1 MKLPYLKST
10 ILSSKLAKGM
20 GHNYYGEAAW
30 PNDILYIFPVV
41 IFGVASSVFGL
52 AIIQPL
58 GMGEPANG
66 FATPLEILPEWYFF
80 PIFNLL
86 RVLSDKFVG
95 ILSNLYIPALL
106 LVLPFGENLNRYQ
119 NPFRRPIMI
128 SIFLSTVVYS
138 IWLGIGSLLPVV
150 EALPFLL
157 VKNMLESYPEGLVAC
172 VSDSFDVFRAC
183 KDYWGGELKD
193 LIKGRITDTK
203 FGRLV
208 VRPDSGDPAD
218 TCCSILKI
226 LCEQFKEDVTTTS
239 TGHKLLPPYIRVIQG
254 DGVDWESV
262 PKILQR
268 LKDEGYAADNLAFGS
283 GGALLQKLNRDTFKC
298 AFKCSEITIEGV
310 KRDVFKDPITDKGKA
325 SKKGRLTLQLAKDTT
340 GFTEEDKYKPRSG
353 DDGVAGGTGFLHYT
367 PDGEYVTVASGKGDA
382 GKDIL
387 VEVFRDGALMKEWTL
402 KEIRVRADIPKGP
415 WAGAA

>member
-1 MKLPYLKST
+1 VQNKKNAGETDKEEGSSDGDDDDFNPTLAAMETEIKPKVLKTVNTLTKFLLKIGYMKLPYLKST

-157 VKNMLESYPEGLVAC
+157 
-172 VSDSFDVFRAC
+172 DV
-183 KDYWGGELKD
+183 
-193 LIKGRITDTK
+193 
-203 FGRLV
+203 
-208 VRPDSGDPAD
+208 
-218 TCCSILKI
+218 
-226 LCEQFKEDVTTTS
+226 
-239 TGHKLLPPYIRVIQG
+239 
-254 DGVDWESV
+254 
-262 PKILQR
+262 
-268 LKDEGYAADNLAFGS
+268 
-283 GGALLQKLNRDTFKC
+283 
-298 AFKCSEITIEGV
+298 
-310 KRDVFKDPITDKGKA
+310 
-325 SKKGRLTLQLAKDTT
+325 
-340 GFTEEDKYKPRSG
+340 
-353 DDGVAGGTGFLHYT
+353 
-367 PDGEYVTVASGKGDA
+367 
-382 GKDIL
+382 
-387 VEVFRDGALMKEWTL
+387 
-402 KEIRVRADIPKGP
+402 
-415 WAGAA
+415 